1 MNYNNT
7 TTPEPDRDSWRTPQQ
22 VFEWLDR
29 AFGIDYDTACTR
41 ENALATPIW
50 SEIGSDGSRDALA
63 VPWFGTCFCNPP
75 YSDIGPWVDWAIS
88 QSADRRG
95 ATTVMLIPSPNG
107 EAYHAKALR
116 HAKRL
121 ILINGRLAFINSA
134 GKPVSGNNRGSS
146 IYVFAPGPDQGCA
159 HLSVIDRDEMY
170 K

>member
-1 MNYNNT
+1 MSYTKT
-7 TTPEPDRDSWRTPQQ
+7 TTPEPERDGWRTPQK

-29 AFGIDYDTACTR
+29 IYRFDYDTACTS

-50 SEIGSDGSRDALA
+50 SEIGAGISQDALA

-75 YSDIGPWVDWAIS
+75 YSQIGPWVDKAINE
-88 QSADRRG
+88 AERG
-95 ATTVMLIPSPNG
+95 STVVMLIPSPNG

-121 ILINGRLAFINSA
+121 ILINGRLAFINA
-134 GKPVSGNNRGSS
+134 DGKPVSGNSRGSCV
-146 IYVFAPGPDQGCA
+146 YVFAPGPDQGCA
-159 HLSVIDRDEMY
+159 HLSTIDRSEMY